1 VRPARYRVHPLLLG
15 EAEVGRALDV
25 FWSLTK
31 ESGRVTVPI
40 LAFLIEGGPHPILVD
55 TGMRDP
61 ARAVE
66 VHRLGPHRTTAEWSL
81 EAQLAGHGLRPAD
94 VGAVILTHLHYDH
107 AGGCQR
113 LPRARF
119 LVQRRELMEAAAP
132 AGPRGLEVG
141 GRELFYDRWDV
152 AALVDELWDRVDLLE
167 GDEEPYP
174 GIRCVRYANSHTP
187 GSQCVYVETE
197 AGTLALVGDIVRK
210 IDLNVERG
218 IPPGLFYDLEAIRAA
233 ISDIRR
239 RADRILP
246 THDPAVSPSPP
257 ARPAR
262 AGGERDGG

>member
-1 VRPARYRVHPLLLG
+1 RYRVHPLLLG

-61 ARAVE
+61 ARAME
-66 VHRLGPHRTTAEWSL
+66 VHRLGPHRTTVEWSL
-81 EAQLAGHGLRPAD
+81 EAQLGRHGLRPAD

-107 AGGCQR
+107 AGGCQQ

-132 AGPRGLEVG
+132 IGPRDLEIG
-141 GRELFYDRWDV
+141 SRELFYDRRDI
-152 AALVDELWDRVDLLE
+152 AALVDELWERVDLLE

-197 AGTLALVGDIVRK
+197 EGMLALVGDIVRK
-210 IDLNVERG
+210 VDLNVEKG
-218 IPPGLFYDLEAIRAA
+218 IPPGLFYDLEATRAA

-239 RADRILP
+239 RADCILP
-246 THDPAVSPSPP
+246 THDPAVSSPSPP
-257 ARPAR
+257 RPMR
-262 AGGERDGG
+262 AGSARSDG